1 LKFFTIV
8 FTEWTAS
15 LYQESV
21 INRVFGGIRIFR
33 WHPFDDNV
41 KALKSRPLGMFFYN
55 QRAIFMG
62 FGLIYLAALALIAW
76 NFRWAE
82 NAEALKFTVEVL
94 GTFWLIDFFIT
105 LLLHISFV
113 KRINRWAASPVTYA
127 YPPIFDVYF
136 FLDSLLVLALIWT
149 GKKYLLN
156 LDAFVSLLFV
166 NTVVYSSAYVRGGSQ
181 KKGQIITVL
190 VFQAIVIGLL
200 LFGTKIDIGEPR
212 LFDLVLNLSVFVGM
226 ALTTVLSV
234 LMISWLRNVEL
245 EISDRRLGLLSGFE
259 RLLSETPFIVSS
271 TVKAQQ
277 PAFSEAQFRTQ
288 VKKVLENLC
297 TQGYPFWYDSAC
309 LWFFEKHQDRGN
321 VLLLGTSVNFSEAH
335 RFKDGIHDPDPLL
348 LSDVVITV
356 ASLKQ
361 HSTEGDSFVAPKLH
375 QTLDAPAAFVPLIRE
390 GNKVGIIALYGKE
403 DGTPLLYEEKTF
415 LWTLASIICNTME
428 QWEGRYKLPPLRE
441 MDEVFACGSLEEMF
455 PKAVK
460 TLKKYLEASGCMLI
474 FRANPSEAPM
484 EVRAVAGFSKPVFR
498 KDYLAGV
505 GQTGKCAGEGIPI
518 KWDNVQNHLDE
529 FDSERLEAL
538 EKALGKK
545 IVSWMAIPI
554 GKAPN
559 FGVIKVVNSTMRC
572 PWFTAYDEE
581 LGILLAQRLLIM
593 IEKFLHIKE
602 IEEQLKEIEISKERA
617 QRSATEAKGAQQ
629 KAEEAAR
636 QRQDDLMIITHQLQ
650 APLNSVI
657 SGVTLMQRANT
668 DKRLDFI
675 RGFIEDALAL
685 CFGTFTTFAR
695 EAGRETA
702 FSASNID
709 APAALRK
716 LCKRLQMTN
725 AREDLRFR
733 FHAEPGF
740 PRVRMDW
747 RVFTSVFFSLIHNAM
762 KYAEKYSHVTLECS
776 FERATGR
783 AALKVRS
790 IGEPIQSDEK
800 ETIFEKYGRG
810 RVITKTGRYHSGV
823 GLGLWVARELM
834 RAVGGD
840 LTVELSE
847 SQPDLSVFV
856 VLAPPSD

>member
-1 LKFFTIV
+1 
-8 FTEWTAS
+8 
-15 LYQESV
+15 V
-21 INRVFGGIRIFR
+21 INRLLGRIRLFR
-33 WHPFDDNV
+33 WHPFDDDV

-62 FGLIYLAALALIAW
+62 FGLIYLAALALIARD
-76 NFRWAE
+76 FSWAD
-82 NAEALKFTVEVL
+82 NAEQLRTTVEVL
-94 GTFWLIDFFIT
+94 GTFWLIDFVIT
-105 LLLHISFV
+105 LLLHRSFV
-113 KRINRWAASPVTYA
+113 KRINRWAASPVTYE

-136 FLDSLLVLALIWT
+136 FIDSLLVIALIWT
-149 GKKYLLN
+149 GKKYHLN
-156 LDAFVSLLFV
+156 LDAFVTLLFA

-181 KKGQIITVL
+181 RKGQIIAVL
-190 VFQAIVIGLL
+190 IFQTIVVGLL
-200 LFGTKIDIGEPR
+200 LFGTKINIGEPR

-234 LMISWLRNVEL
+234 LMISWLRNVEH

-259 RLLSETPFIVSS
+259 RILSEATFDSS
-271 TVKAQQ
+271 KGKAHE
-277 PAFSEAQFRTQ
+277 PAFSEAQFRGQ

-297 TQGYPFWYDSAC
+297 SQGDPFWYNSAC
-309 LWFFEKHQDRGN
+309 FWLFEKHQDRGK
-321 VLLLGTSVNFSEAH
+321 VLLLGTSVNFVEASS
-335 RFKDGIHDPDPLL
+335 FKDGIDDPDPLL
-348 LSDVVITV
+348 LSDVLITV
-356 ASLKQ
+356 PSLKQ
-361 HSTEGDSFVAPKLH
+361 HSIEGNALLSPKLH
-375 QTLDAPAAFVPLIRE
+375 QTLDAPAAFVPLYRE
-390 GNKVGIIALYGKE
+390 GHKIGVIALYGKE
-403 DGTPLLYEEKTF
+403 DGAPLLYEEKTF

-428 QWEGRYKLPPLRE
+428 QWEGRYKLPPLKE
-441 MDEVFACGSLEEMF
+441 MDELFACGSLEEMF

-460 TLKKYLEASGCMLI
+460 TLRRYLEASGCMLI
-474 FRANPSEAPM
+474 FRENPSEAPM
-484 EVRAVAGFSKPVFR
+484 QVMAVAGFSRSLYR

-505 GQTGKCAGEGIPI
+505 GQTGKCAKEGFPI
-518 KWDNVQNHLDE
+518 KWDNIQNHLDQ

-538 EKALGKK
+538 EKALGRK

-581 LGILLAQRLLIM
+581 LGVLLAQRLLIM
-593 IEKFLHIKE
+593 IEKFIHIKE
-602 IEEQLKEIEISKERA
+602 IEEQLKQIELGKQRA
-617 QRSATEAKGAQQ
+617 QQSAAVATAAQQ
-629 KAEEAAR
+629 RAEEAAH
-636 QRQDDLMIITHQLQ
+636 QRQDDLMIVTHQLQ

-657 SGVTLMQRANT
+657 SGVTLMQQRANT
-668 DKRLDFI
+668 DKRLDYI

-716 LCKRLQMTN
+716 LCQRLKMTS
-725 AREDLRFR
+725 AREDLEFR
-733 FHAEPGF
+733 FYEEPGF
-740 PRVRMDW
+740 PKVRMDW

-790 IGEPIQSDEK
+790 IGEPIEADEK
-800 ETIFEKYGRG
+800 DSIFEKYGRG

-840 LTVELSE
+840 LTVELSDN
-847 SQPDLSVFV
+847 QPDLSVFV